1 MIEHLSKNYR
11 TIRIPGNRNS
21 IAVKAKEARSV
32 IYSREGREATEEEML
47 DYIKTHL
54 KNTEHLTVRDM
65 TDILSADK
73 KAWSLDQPLSEH
85 GESESTLLD
94 VYDGTVGSGDSVY
107 DQENFKHIIGV
118 LMSGLTSREVEVV
131 ERVHAIGNSLFPN
144 SLTEVGI
151 SWGIS
156 TEAVRVVY
164 RKALKKMQIKA
175 RKLKINISS
184 IF

>member
-1 MIEHLSKNYR
+1 
-11 TIRIPGNRNS
+11 
-21 IAVKAKEARSV
+21 
-32 IYSREGREATEEEML
+32 
-47 DYIKTHL
+47 
-54 KNTEHLTVRDM
+54 
-65 TDILSADK
+65 
-73 KAWSLDQPLSEH
+73 
-85 GESESTLLD
+85 LD
-94 VYDGTVGSGDSVY
+94 VYDGTVGSEQSVY

-175 RKLKINISS
+175 RKLKIDISS